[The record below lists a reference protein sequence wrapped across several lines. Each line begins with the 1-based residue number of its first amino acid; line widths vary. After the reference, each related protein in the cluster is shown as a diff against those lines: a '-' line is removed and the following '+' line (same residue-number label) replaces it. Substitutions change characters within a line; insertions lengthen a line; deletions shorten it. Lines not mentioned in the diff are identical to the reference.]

1 MKNSLRINIEKVSA
15 SKINP
20 DKDFMNAK
28 TNRIEDSKVQKV
40 SFIIAITTK
49 SPT

>member
-1 MKNSLRINIEKVSA
+1 MKNSLRIKIEKVLA

-28 TNRIEDSKVQKV
+28 TNLIKDFNVIQIMV
-40 SFIIAITTK
+40 IVLDY
-49 SPT
+49 